1 MVGKSRPS
9 RTSSNQRN
17 ASRNRA
23 TKTTVPEK
31 PHLTTL
37 NEIDEEGGKMDTIQ
51 YLEREVSRME

>member
-1 MVGKSRPS
+1 
-9 RTSSNQRN
+9 
-17 ASRNRA
+17 
-23 TKTTVPEK
+23 VPEK